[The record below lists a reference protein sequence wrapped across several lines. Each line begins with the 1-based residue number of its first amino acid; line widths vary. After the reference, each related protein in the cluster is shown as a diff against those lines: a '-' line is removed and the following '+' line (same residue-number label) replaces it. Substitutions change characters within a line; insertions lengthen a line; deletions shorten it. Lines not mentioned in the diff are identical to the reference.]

1 MSNLLLPLL
10 LLFFLNFYLSYL
22 QFINIKKT
30 IVAIKQKQPANVVV
44 TMGNAKSKLSLK
56 RGALVI
62 LSISEE
68 NAILDF
74 YEMVGRTIFSRA
86 KLNEDM
92 IGLPVDEAY
101 RQLCRKKG
109 LKYKAFEAALDNCP
123 RDFSILKEAL

>member
-30 IVAIKQKQPANVVV
+30 IVAIKQKQPANGVV
-44 TMGNAKSKLSLK
+44 TMGNAKSKFSLS

-62 LSISEE
+62 VSISAE
-68 NAILDF
+68 NLILDF
-74 YEMVGRTIFSRA
+74 HEMVGRTIFSRTKA
-86 KLNEDM
+86 NEDM
-92 IGLPVDEAY
+92 IGLPIDEAY

-109 LKYKAFEAALDNCP
+109 LKRQAFEAALDNCP
-123 RDFSILKEAL
+123 KDFSILKEVL